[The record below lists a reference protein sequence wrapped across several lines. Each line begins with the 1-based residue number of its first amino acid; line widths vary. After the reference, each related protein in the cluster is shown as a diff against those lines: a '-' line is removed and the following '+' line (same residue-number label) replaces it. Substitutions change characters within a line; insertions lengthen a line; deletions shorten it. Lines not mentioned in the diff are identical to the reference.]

1 MLLYI
6 LHNKGITCNKV
17 LLWERADNLEKIV
30 IIGAGIIGAT
40 AAYEL
45 SNLGKKVT
53 MIDQQ
58 VEGRATSAAAGII
71 CPWIT
76 KRRNKEWYELPRKG
90 AVYLEQ
96 IISDLQANSG
106 QETGYKKVGAMRLH
120 TDKSELE
127 TVKDFAIQRRENAP
141 QMGEI
146 SLLSKEETKAKFPLL
161 NEDYYSLFIE
171 GAARVDG
178 RALRDSLIKVA
189 TSNGVSFIK
198 GKADLVYAR
207 NKVNGAKVGENIFDA
222 DIVIASNGVWMPSLL
237 APLAITLNI
246 TAQKGEVI
254 HLHVEGLDTDTL
266 PVVMPPTNQYL
277 LSFDQG
283 KIVVGATRTNTKT
296 LQTHA
301 TAGGVHHVLHQALGR
316 AHV

>member
-76 KRRNKEWYELPRKG
+76 KRRNKEWYELARKG

-189 TSNGVSFIK
+189 TSNRSEERRV
-198 GKADLVYAR
+198 GKECR
-207 NKVNGAKVGENIFDA
+207 
-222 DIVIASNGVWMPSLL
+222 S
-237 APLAITLNI
+237 
-246 TAQKGEVI
+246 QR
-254 HLHVEGLDTDTL
+254 EGDKQSKTES
-266 PVVMPPTNQYL
+266 VH
-277 LSFDQG
+277 G
-283 KIVVGATRTNTKT
+283 TK
-296 LQTHA
+296 Q
-301 TAGGVHHVLHQALGR
+301 
-316 AHV
+316 